1 MPSNEV
7 LVELKDRVATI
18 TLNRPDVLNAVHREM
33 FEVIRAAAL
42 DLDDDPDVGAI
53 ILTGAGRGF
62 CSGVDVS
69 GHDFGSSVDRTPT
82 IYAYEGGPAAIYN
95 IRKPTIAAVGGPA
108 VGVGMGMALACD
120 IRIASEDARFTTG
133 LARVG
138 LPAVDGLG
146 WTLPRLVGE
155 AKALELIYTADMIG
169 AEEAERIGLVS
180 YVTPR
185 GELAERAFDLG
196 ASLRRRP
203 ALRLLPLEVP
213 RAQRRKPR
221 LRALPPPR
229 IRRLAQQP
237 LLRRPRHHR
246 SRPSPQGK
254 AQARLPRHAPHPEK
268 RHHATRPRRAYA
280 LNETLCSFRPAAL
293 LS

>member
-7 LVELKDRVATI
+7 LVEIRDRVATI

-33 FEVIRAAAL
+33 FEEIRGAAL

-185 GELAERAFDLG
+185 GELAERAFDLARRFAEG
-196 ASLRRRP
+196 PPFAAYVSKFLVRKGANLDFEHYLPHEYAASLNNRFF
-203 ALRLLPLEVP
+203 AGHDITE
-213 RAQRRKPR
+213 A
-221 LRALPPPR
+221 
-229 IRRLAQQP
+229 
-237 LLRRPRHHR
+237 
-246 SRPSPQGK
+246 
-254 AQARLPRHAPHPEK
+254 AQARKEK
-268 RHHATRPRRAYA
+268 RKPAFRGTPLTPRNATTPRGHGESTR
-280 LNETLCSFRPAAL
+280 
-293 LS
+293 

>member
-7 LVELKDRVATI
+7 LVEIKDRVATI

-33 FEVIRAAAL
+33 FEEIRGAAL

-69 GHDFGSSVDRTPT
+69 GHDFGSSVDRTPAV
-82 IYAYEGGPAAIYN
+82 YAYEGGPAAIYN

-185 GELAERAFDLG
+185 GELAERAFDLARRFAEG
-196 ASLRRRP
+196 PPFASYLSKFLVRKGATLDFEHYLPHEYAASLNNRFF
-203 ALRLLPLEVP
+203 ASHDITE
-213 RAQRRKPR
+213 A
-221 LRALPPPR
+221 
-229 IRRLAQQP
+229 
-237 LLRRPRHHR
+237 
-246 SRPSPQGK
+246 
-254 AQARLPRHAPHPEK
+254 AQARKEK
-268 RHHATRPRRAYA
+268 RKPAFRGTPLTPRNATTPRGHGEPTR
-280 LNETLCSFRPAAL
+280 
-293 LS
+293 

>member
-7 LVELKDRVATI
+7 LVEIRDRVATI

-33 FEVIRAAAL
+33 FEEIRGAAL

-82 IYAYEGGPAAIYN
+82 VYAYEGGPAAIYN

-169 AEEAERIGLVS
+169 AGEAERIGLVS

-185 GELAERAFDLG
+185 GELAERAFDLARRFAEG
-196 ASLRRRP
+196 PPFASYLSKFLVRKGANLDFEHYLPHEYAASLNNRFF
-203 ALRLLPLEVP
+203 AGHDITE
-213 RAQRRKPR
+213 A
-221 LRALPPPR
+221 
-229 IRRLAQQP
+229 
-237 LLRRPRHHR
+237 
-246 SRPSPQGK
+246 
-254 AQARLPRHAPHPEK
+254 AQARKEK
-268 RHHATRPRRAYA
+268 RKPAFRGTPLTPRNATTPRGHGEPTR
-280 LNETLCSFRPAAL
+280 
-293 LS
+293 

>member
-7 LVELKDRVATI
+7 LVEIRDRVATI

-33 FEVIRAAAL
+33 FEEIRGAAL
-42 DLDDDPDVGAI
+42 DLDDDPDIGAI

-185 GELAERAFDLG
+185 GELAERAFDLARRFAEG
-196 ASLRRRP
+196 PPFAAYVSKFLVRKGANLDFEHYLPHEYAASLNNRFF
-203 ALRLLPLEVP
+203 AGHDITE
-213 RAQRRKPR
+213 A
-221 LRALPPPR
+221 
-229 IRRLAQQP
+229 
-237 LLRRPRHHR
+237 
-246 SRPSPQGK
+246 
-254 AQARLPRHAPHPEK
+254 AQARKEK
-268 RHHATRPRRAYA
+268 RKP
-280 LNETLCSFRPAAL
+280 SFRGTPLTPRNATTPRGHGE
-293 LS
+293 STR

>member
-7 LVELKDRVATI
+7 LVEIRDRVATI

-33 FEVIRAAAL
+33 FEEIRAAAL
-42 DLDDDPDVGAI
+42 DLDDDPEVGAI

-82 IYAYEGGPAAIYN
+82 VYAYEGGPAAIYN

-185 GELAERAFDLG
+185 GELAERAFDLSRRFAEGPPFASYLSKFLVRKG
-196 ASLRRRP
+196 ANLDFEHYLPHEYAVSLNNRFF
-203 ALRLLPLEVP
+203 AGHDITE
-213 RAQRRKPR
+213 A
-221 LRALPPPR
+221 
-229 IRRLAQQP
+229 
-237 LLRRPRHHR
+237 
-246 SRPSPQGK
+246 
-254 AQARLPRHAPHPEK
+254 AQARKEK
-268 RHHATRPRRAYA
+268 RKPAFRGTPLTPRNATTPRGHGEPTR
-280 LNETLCSFRPAAL
+280 
-293 LS
+293 

>member
-7 LVELKDRVATI
+7 LVEIRDRVATI

-185 GELAERAFDLG
+185 DELAERAFDLARRVAEG
-196 ASLRRRP
+196 PPFASYLSKFMVRKGANLEFEQYLPHEYAASLNNRFF
-203 ALRLLPLEVP
+203 AGHDITE
-213 RAQRRKPR
+213 A
-221 LRALPPPR
+221 
-229 IRRLAQQP
+229 
-237 LLRRPRHHR
+237 
-246 SRPSPQGK
+246 
-254 AQARLPRHAPHPEK
+254 AQARKEK
-268 RHHATRPRRAYA
+268 RKPAFRGTPLTPRNATTPRGHGEPTR
-280 LNETLCSFRPAAL
+280 
-293 LS
+293 

>member
-7 LVELKDRVATI
+7 LVEIRDRVATI

-33 FEVIRAAAL
+33 FEEIRAAAL
-42 DLDDDPDVGAI
+42 DLDDDPEVGAI

-82 IYAYEGGPAAIYN
+82 VYAYEGGPAAIYN

-185 GELAERAFDLG
+185 GELAERAFDLARRFAEG
-196 ASLRRRP
+196 PPFASYLS
-203 ALRLLPLEVP
+203 EVP

-221 LRALPPPR
+221 LRALPSPR

-246 SRPSPQGK
+246 SRPGPQGK
-254 AQARLPRHAPHPEK
+254 AQAGLPRHTPHPAK

-293 LS
+293 LP

>member
-7 LVELKDRVATI
+7 LVEIKDRVATI

-42 DLDDDPDVGAI
+42 GLDDDPEVGAI

-82 IYAYEGGPAAIYN
+82 VYAYEGGPAAIYN

-185 GELAERAFDLG
+185 GEFAERVFDLARRFAEGPPFASYLSKFLVRKG
-196 ASLRRRP
+196 ANLDFEHYLPHEYAVSLNNRFF
-203 ALRLLPLEVP
+203 AGHDITE
-213 RAQRRKPR
+213 A
-221 LRALPPPR
+221 
-229 IRRLAQQP
+229 
-237 LLRRPRHHR
+237 
-246 SRPSPQGK
+246 
-254 AQARLPRHAPHPEK
+254 AQARKEK
-268 RHHATRPRRAYA
+268 RKPAFRGTPLTPRNATTPRGHGEPTR
-280 LNETLCSFRPAAL
+280 
-293 LS
+293 

>member
-7 LVELKDRVATI
+7 LVEIRDRVATI

-33 FEVIRAAAL
+33 FEEIRGAAL

-185 GELAERAFDLG
+185 GELAERAFDLARRFAEG
-196 ASLRRRP
+196 PPFAAYVSKFLVRKGANLDFEHYLPHEYAASLNNRFF
-203 ALRLLPLEVP
+203 AGHDITE
-213 RAQRRKPR
+213 A
-221 LRALPPPR
+221 
-229 IRRLAQQP
+229 
-237 LLRRPRHHR
+237 
-246 SRPSPQGK
+246 
-254 AQARLPRHAPHPEK
+254 AQARKEK
-268 RHHATRPRRAYA
+268 RKPAFRGTPLTPRNATTPRGHGEPTR
-280 LNETLCSFRPAAL
+280 
-293 LS
+293 

>member
-7 LVELKDRVATI
+7 LVEIRDRVATI

-33 FEVIRAAAL
+33 FEEIRGAAL

-185 GELAERAFDLG
+185 GELAERAFDLARRFAEG
-196 ASLRRRP
+196 PPFASYLSKFLVRKGANLDFEHYLPHEYAASLNNRFF
-203 ALRLLPLEVP
+203 AGHDITE
-213 RAQRRKPR
+213 A
-221 LRALPPPR
+221 
-229 IRRLAQQP
+229 
-237 LLRRPRHHR
+237 
-246 SRPSPQGK
+246 
-254 AQARLPRHAPHPEK
+254 AQARKEK
-268 RHHATRPRRAYA
+268 RKPAFRGTPLTPRNTTTPRGHGEPTR
-280 LNETLCSFRPAAL
+280 
-293 LS
+293 

>member
-82 IYAYEGGPAAIYN
+82 VYAYEGGPAAIYN

-185 GELAERAFDLG
+185 GELAERAFDLARRFAEG
-196 ASLRRRP
+196 PPFASYLSKFLVRKGANLDFEHYLPHEYAASLNNRFF
-203 ALRLLPLEVP
+203 AGHDITE
-213 RAQRRKPR
+213 A
-221 LRALPPPR
+221 
-229 IRRLAQQP
+229 
-237 LLRRPRHHR
+237 
-246 SRPSPQGK
+246 
-254 AQARLPRHAPHPEK
+254 AQARKEK
-268 RHHATRPRRAYA
+268 RKPAFRGTPLTPRNPTTPRGHGEPTR
-280 LNETLCSFRPAAL
+280 
-293 LS
+293 

>member
-42 DLDDDPDVGAI
+42 DLDDDPEVGAI

-180 YVTPR
+180 YVAPR
-185 GELAERAFDLG
+185 DELAERAFDLARRFAEGPPFASYLSKFLVRKG
-196 ASLRRRP
+196 ANLDFEHYLPHEYAVSLNNRFF
-203 ALRLLPLEVP
+203 AGHDITE
-213 RAQRRKPR
+213 A
-221 LRALPPPR
+221 
-229 IRRLAQQP
+229 
-237 LLRRPRHHR
+237 
-246 SRPSPQGK
+246 
-254 AQARLPRHAPHPEK
+254 AQARKEK
-268 RHHATRPRRAYA
+268 RKPTFRGTPLTPRNATTPRGHGEPTR
-280 LNETLCSFRPAAL
+280 
-293 LS
+293 

>member
-7 LVELKDRVATI
+7 LVEIRDRVATI

-33 FEVIRAAAL
+33 FEEIRGAAL

-82 IYAYEGGPAAIYN
+82 VYAYEGGPAAIYN

-169 AEEAERIGLVS
+169 AGEAERIGLVS

-185 GELAERAFDLG
+185 GELAERAFHLARRFAEGPPFASYLSKFLVRKGANLDFEHYLPHEYA
-196 ASLRRRP
+196 ASLNNRFF
-203 ALRLLPLEVP
+203 AGHDITE
-213 RAQRRKPR
+213 A
-221 LRALPPPR
+221 
-229 IRRLAQQP
+229 
-237 LLRRPRHHR
+237 
-246 SRPSPQGK
+246 
-254 AQARLPRHAPHPEK
+254 AQARKEK
-268 RHHATRPRRAYA
+268 RKPAFRGTPLTPRNATTPRGHGEPTR
-280 LNETLCSFRPAAL
+280 
-293 LS
+293 

>member
-7 LVELKDRVATI
+7 LVEIRDRVATI

-169 AEEAERIGLVS
+169 AAEAERIGLVS

-185 GELAERAFDLG
+185 SELAERAFDLARRFAEG
-196 ASLRRRP
+196 PPFASYLSKFLVRKGANLDFEHYLPHEYAASLNNRFF
-203 ALRLLPLEVP
+203 AGHDITE
-213 RAQRRKPR
+213 A
-221 LRALPPPR
+221 
-229 IRRLAQQP
+229 
-237 LLRRPRHHR
+237 
-246 SRPSPQGK
+246 
-254 AQARLPRHAPHPEK
+254 AQARKEK
-268 RHHATRPRRAYA
+268 RKPAFRGTPLTPRNATTPRGHG
-280 LNETLCSFRPAAL
+280 EPTTP
-293 LS
+293 

>member
-7 LVELKDRVATI
+7 LVEIKDRVATI

-33 FEVIRAAAL
+33 FEEIRAAAL

-180 YVTPR
+180 YVAPR
-185 GELAERAFDLG
+185 DELAERAFDLARRFAEGPPFASYLSKFLVRKG
-196 ASLRRRP
+196 ANLDFEHYLPHEYAVSLNNRFF
-203 ALRLLPLEVP
+203 AGHDITE
-213 RAQRRKPR
+213 A
-221 LRALPPPR
+221 
-229 IRRLAQQP
+229 
-237 LLRRPRHHR
+237 
-246 SRPSPQGK
+246 
-254 AQARLPRHAPHPEK
+254 AQARKEK
-268 RHHATRPRRAYA
+268 RKPAFRGTPLTPRNATTPRGHGEPTR
-280 LNETLCSFRPAAL
+280 
-293 LS
+293 

>member
-7 LVELKDRVATI
+7 LVEIRDRVATI

-33 FEVIRAAAL
+33 FEEIRGAAL

-69 GHDFGSSVDRTPT
+69 GHDFGSSVDRTPAV
-82 IYAYEGGPAAIYN
+82 YAYEGGPAAIYN

-185 GELAERAFDLG
+185 GELAERAFDLARRFAEG
-196 ASLRRRP
+196 PPFAAYVSKFLVRKGANLDFEHYLPHEYAASLNNRFF
-203 ALRLLPLEVP
+203 AGHDITEA
-213 RAQRRKPR
+213 AQAHKEKRKPAFR
-221 LRALPPPR
+221 GTPLTPR
-229 IRRLAQQP
+229 NATT
-237 LLRRPRHHR
+237 PRGHGE
-246 SRPSPQGK
+246 P
-254 AQARLPRHAPHPEK
+254 
-268 RHHATRPRRAYA
+268 TR
-280 LNETLCSFRPAAL
+280 
-293 LS
+293 

>member
-7 LVELKDRVATI
+7 LVEIRDRVATI

-185 GELAERAFDLG
+185 DELAERAFDLARRFAEGPPFASYLSKFLVRKG
-196 ASLRRRP
+196 ANLDFEHYLPHEYAVSLNNRFF
-203 ALRLLPLEVP
+203 AGHDITE
-213 RAQRRKPR
+213 A
-221 LRALPPPR
+221 
-229 IRRLAQQP
+229 
-237 LLRRPRHHR
+237 
-246 SRPSPQGK
+246 
-254 AQARLPRHAPHPEK
+254 AQARKEK
-268 RHHATRPRRAYA
+268 RKPAFRGTPLTPRNATTPRGHGEPTR
-280 LNETLCSFRPAAL
+280 
-293 LS
+293 

>member
-7 LVELKDRVATI
+7 LVEIRDRVATI

-33 FEVIRAAAL
+33 FEEIRGAAL

-82 IYAYEGGPAAIYN
+82 VYAYEGGPAAIYN

-155 AKALELIYTADMIG
+155 AKALELTYTADMIG
-169 AEEAERIGLVS
+169 AGEAERIGLVS

-185 GELAERAFDLG
+185 GELAERAFDLARRFAEG
-196 ASLRRRP
+196 PPFASYLSKFLVRKGANLDFEHYLPHEYAASLNNRFF
-203 ALRLLPLEVP
+203 AGHDITE
-213 RAQRRKPR
+213 A
-221 LRALPPPR
+221 
-229 IRRLAQQP
+229 
-237 LLRRPRHHR
+237 
-246 SRPSPQGK
+246 
-254 AQARLPRHAPHPEK
+254 AQARKEK
-268 RHHATRPRRAYA
+268 RKPAFRGTPLTPRNATTPRGHGEPTR
-280 LNETLCSFRPAAL
+280 
-293 LS
+293 

>member
-7 LVELKDRVATI
+7 LVEIRDRVATI

-42 DLDDDPDVGAI
+42 DLDDDPEVGAI

-185 GELAERAFDLG
+185 DELAERAFNLARRFAEG
-196 ASLRRRP
+196 PPFASYLSKFLVRKGANLEFEQYLPHEYAASLNNRFF
-203 ALRLLPLEVP
+203 AGHDITE
-213 RAQRRKPR
+213 A
-221 LRALPPPR
+221 
-229 IRRLAQQP
+229 
-237 LLRRPRHHR
+237 
-246 SRPSPQGK
+246 
-254 AQARLPRHAPHPEK
+254 AQARKEK
-268 RHHATRPRRAYA
+268 RKPAFRGTPLTPRNATTPRGHGEPTR
-280 LNETLCSFRPAAL
+280 
-293 LS
+293 

>member
-7 LVELKDRVATI
+7 LVEIRDRVATI

-33 FEVIRAAAL
+33 FEEIRGAAL

-82 IYAYEGGPAAIYN
+82 VYAYEGGPAAIYN

-133 LARVG
+133 LARLG

-185 GELAERAFDLG
+185 GELAGRAFDLARRFAEG
-196 ASLRRRP
+196 PPFASYLSKFLVRKGANLDFEHYLPHEYAASLNNRFF
-203 ALRLLPLEVP
+203 AGHDITE
-213 RAQRRKPR
+213 A
-221 LRALPPPR
+221 
-229 IRRLAQQP
+229 
-237 LLRRPRHHR
+237 
-246 SRPSPQGK
+246 
-254 AQARLPRHAPHPEK
+254 AQARKEK
-268 RHHATRPRRAYA
+268 RKPAFRGTPLTPRNATTPRGHGEPTR
-280 LNETLCSFRPAAL
+280 
-293 LS
+293 